1 MSSQD
6 LDKYSGLQRILAAS
20 FYSYETLIMLT
31 VMMDIV
37 LLQCRDSE
45 NMIRESVTKQPYKQ
59 GTTVQYSTVQHHL
72 HINSK
77 NPFCIYL
84 GLAGAV
90 NGQRSC

>member
-6 LDKYSGLQRILAAS
+6 LDKYSGLQRILPAS

-45 NMIRESVTKQPYKQ
+45 NMIRESVMKQPYKQ
-59 GTTVQYSTVQHHL
+59 GTTVQYGTAPPS
-72 HINSK
+72 
-77 NPFCIYL
+77 Y
-84 GLAGAV
+84 
-90 NGQRSC
+90 